1 MTVAPQ
7 IDMEL
12 LTALVNN
19 PDWIEQ
25 ELAERSLAEF
35 IRQMWKWIDPSPY
48 VGNWHIDA
56 IAEHLEAVNRGEIH
70 RLIINIPPRHMK
82 SIAVSVAWPAWTWTQ
97 QATTPLR
104 GPAVRFLFASYAQS
118 LSIRDSVKCRRV
130 IDSPLYQA
138 RWGDRF
144 KWVGDQNTKIRFD
157 NDKKG
162 YRLATSVD
170 GALTGEGGDVIVVD
184 DPHNVTEAESVTVRQ
199 AALDWWDESMSN
211 RLNDAQ
217 TGAYVVI
224 MQRVHAKDFTGHL
237 LDKGGWEHLCLPT
250 RYERDHPH
258 VSIHDMRTENDALLW
273 PQRFPE
279 EVVAQQQVDMG
290 SYGFAGQNQQRPAPR
305 TGSLFDKHWWGVVD
319 AVPAGGRM
327 VRAWDLAATAGA
339 GDWTVGG
346 LVKHLD
352 GIFYVMDVQR
362 AQLSPYGVEKMIRN
376 LAEHD
381 GRHVEIDIPQD
392 PAQAGKSQVAT
403 FVKLL
408 VGYIVRWS
416 TEKGDKEDRAR
427 QVSPQVEAGNF
438 KLLRGDWNTD
448 FINEFHGFPKHG
460 PDDQVDMLSRAFERL
475 IGKQKRR
482 PRVGGATSV
491 EIPE

>member
-1 MTVAPQ
+1 
-7 IDMEL
+7 
-12 LTALVNN
+12 
-19 PDWIEQ
+19 
-25 ELAERSLAEF
+25 
-35 IRQMWKWIDPSPY
+35 
-48 VGNWHIDA
+48 
-56 IAEHLEAVNRGEIH
+56 
-70 RLIINIPPRHMK
+70 
-82 SIAVSVAWPAWTWTQ
+82 
-97 QATTPLR
+97 
-104 GPAVRFLFASYAQS
+104 
-118 LSIRDSVKCRRV
+118 
-130 IDSPLYQA
+130 
-138 RWGDRF
+138 
-144 KWVGDQNTKIRFD
+144 
-157 NDKKG
+157 
-162 YRLATSVD
+162 
-170 GALTGEGGDVIVVD
+170 
-184 DPHNVTEAESVTVRQ
+184 
-199 AALDWWDESMSN
+199 
-211 RLNDAQ
+211 
-217 TGAYVVI
+217 
-224 MQRVHAKDFTGHL
+224 MQKDFTGHL